1 MTDAVEKDW
10 KEVLPL
16 INKNIDRWRHNL
28 NKVDELI
35 RECRKCGLKLKMD
48 CQEKQSETDF
58 CKSQKQTLEELS
70 KVKYY
75 LGKDRKNGIIQQHRR
90 FCK

>member
-58 CKSQKQTLEELS
+58 YKSQKQTLEELS

-75 LGKDRKNGIIQQHRR
+75 LGKDRKNGIIQQRR
-90 FCK
+90 QYSK

>member
-35 RECRKCGLKLKMD
+35 RECRKCRLKLKMD

-58 CKSQKQTLEELS
+58 CKSQKQTLE
-70 KVKYY
+70 
-75 LGKDRKNGIIQQHRR
+75 
-90 FCK
+90 